1 MVELEDVAVVTVELE
16 DVAVVKVEL
25 EDVALLIGLGRES
38 YVCVGHVRCVECV
51 NLCMT

>member
-1 MVELEDVAVVTVELE
+1 MVMVELEDVAVVTVEL
-16 DVAVVKVEL
+16 K
-25 EDVALLIGLGRES
+25 DVALLTGLGRES